1 MNHVAK
7 KQQGFTIIELTLAM
21 SFISVL
27 LLGIAMTIIQL
38 GTIYSKGLATKEIN
52 QVSRDISSDF
62 RKTLSEVSSIS
73 LTNDYVTTPAG
84 GRVCLGTYTYIWNTI
99 SAFNT
104 NDPNIVWLQNDPTR
118 LRQLHFVK
126 VPDTARIY
134 CAKTSGG
141 ALTYTTIRTVDVP
154 QVQELLPEGDHDL
167 NINRFTIS
175 SAPSAYD
182 PTTGQQLYYIEYI
195 IGSGDIATM
204 NTTQTACKNAGQTG
218 ADLAY
223 CSVQQFSLVM
233 RAGNRV

>member
-7 KQQGFTIIELTLAM
+7 RQDGFTIIELTLAM
-21 SFISVL
+21 SFISIL
-27 LLGIAMTIIQL
+27 LLAIAMTIIQL
-38 GTIYSKGLATKEIN
+38 GSIYSKGLAMKEVN

-62 RKTLSEVSSIS
+62 RKSLGEVASIS
-73 LTNDYVTTPAG
+73 LTTDYAPTPAG
-84 GRVCLGTYTYIWNTI
+84 GRVCLGTYSYIWNTI
-99 SAFNT
+99 SAFST
-104 NDPNIVWLQNDPTR
+104 NNPNLVWLQNDPSRT
-118 LRQLHFVK
+118 RQLHFVK

-134 CAKTSGG
+134 CAKSSGG
-141 ALTYTTIRTVDVP
+141 ALTYTTIRTVDAP

-167 NINRFTIS
+167 NINSFTIT
-175 SAPSAYD
+175 SAPSAFD

-204 NTTQTACKNAGQTG
+204 NTTQTACKNAGQVG

-223 CSVQQFSLVM
+223 CNVQQFSLVM